1 MHLDSQ
7 APVITAPN
15 TILVVDD
22 DADIRSLIRTFLEH
36 EGYHVYTSGDAN
48 RASQIFR
55 RASYIDLLIA
65 DYSMPY
71 RSGMDL
77 AHEIKSLQP
86 TLPILIISGAYLD
99 PMQFQY
105 LRTEGWSFLAKPFSF
120 PQLLANV
127 HEILPTTPTLQT

>member
-1 MHLDSQ
+1 MHLDSP

-48 RASQIFR
+48 RAAQIFR
-55 RASYIDLLIA
+55 RARSHLLIT
-65 DYSMPY
+65 DYSMPH

-77 AHEIKSLQP
+77 ALEIKSIQP
-86 TLPILIISGAYLD
+86 TLHVLIISGAYLE
-99 PMQFQY
+99 PAQFHQ
-105 LRTEGWSFLAKPFSF
+105 LRTEGWNFLAKPFSF
-120 PQLLANV
+120 PQLLANI
-127 HEILPTTPTLQT
+127 HEILNTAQAITT